1 MAFKRFGPNDIVLNT
16 MRAHPNSDFFVY
28 GGRIFYNSRPK
39 VSGSF
44 AVSVTNVP
52 EGFISLYEYNINRSS
67 DIAGGGART
76 LAGAGSS
83 SYIYPFIYKDSARA
97 SFRTAIG
104 TTTGDE
110 WTDAEVGD
118 VLYGTYP
125 QSASITRDYQSAITP
140 GTPGVAALPPN
151 FFALKNRLEYYGMR
165 SRTYKDFSEKTS
177 GELNTISIPSIFYG
191 TRMRPGTVSL
201 KWYFTG
207 SLAGELQDVKHN
219 GQLMQ
224 VSGAGNTNRVNQVAG
239 VVLYDEGVILLTGS
253 WGLNGES
260 IGLKSDGTS
269 ATPSWLYYGA
279 GTRDGVN
286 TSTAAATFVS
296 AAFGLNFKGT
306 TETQVMT
313 MFAHARRGEVN
324 YSNNPTFL
332 EYGQR
337 QVRLTSSHVF
347 EENPERLI
355 KNIVSSSYSDY
366 SSSFERQ
373 VYISRI
379 GIYDNS
385 KNLIGVATLSSPI
398 NKAEDRDITFK
409 LKLDI

>member
-1 MAFKRFGPNDIVLNT
+1 L
-16 MRAHPNSDFFVY
+16 
-28 GGRIFYNSRPK
+28 
-39 VSGSF
+39 
-44 AVSVTNVP
+44 
-52 EGFISLYEYNINRSS
+52 RS
-67 DIAGGGART
+67 
-76 LAGAGSS
+76 
-83 SYIYPFIYKDSARA
+83 K
-97 SFRTAIG
+97 
-104 TTTGDE
+104 
-110 WTDAEVGD
+110 
-118 VLYGTYP
+118 
-125 QSASITRDYQSAITP
+125 
-140 GTPGVAALPPN
+140 
-151 FFALKNRLEYYGMR
+151 
-165 SRTYKDFSEKTS
+165 TYKDFSEKTS
-177 GELNTISIPSIFYG
+177 GDLNAISIPSIFYG
-191 TRMRPGTVSL
+191 SRIRPGSVSL

-207 SLAGELQDVKHN
+207 SIAGELQDVKHN

-224 VSGAGNTNRVNQVAG
+224 VSGGDNTNRVNQVAG
-239 VVLYDEGVILLTGS
+239 VVLYDEGIILLTGS
-253 WGLNGES
+253 WDLNGES

-269 ATPSWLYYGA
+269 HAPSWLYYGA
-279 GTRDGVN
+279 GTRDGVT

-313 MFAHARRGEVN
+313 MFTHARRGEVN

-379 GIYDNS
+379 GIYDDS
-385 KNLIGVATLSSPI
+385 KNLIGVATLSTPI